1 MKTILF
7 ACVHNAGRSQIAA
20 AWFNALSDPKA
31 AQAISAGTQPA
42 SQVHREVITAMKE
55 VRIDLSFARPQLL
68 TEELARGADVLVTM
82 GCGEACPIIPG
93 TERQDW
99 PVADPK
105 GQSLEAVRTIR
116 DEIQRR
122 VTALLAERGWGA
134 KITPRNGPACVYK

>member
-1 MKTILF
+1 MKTVLF

-20 AWFNALSDPKA
+20 AWFNALSHRKA
-31 AQAISAGTQPA
+31 AQAISAGTRPTN
-42 SQVHREVITAMKE
+42 QVHREVITAMKE
-55 VRIDLSFARPQLL
+55 VGIDLSSARPQLL
-68 TEELARGADVLVTM
+68 TEELAQGAGVLVTM
-82 GCGEACPIIPG
+82 GRGEACPIIPG

-122 VTALLAERGWGA
+122 VTALLAERGW
-134 KITPRNGPACVYK
+134 PRK

>member
-20 AWFNALSDPKA
+20 AWFNALSHPKA

-42 SQVHREVITAMKE
+42 NQVHREVITAMKE
-55 VRIDLSFARPQLL
+55 VGIDLSWARPQLL
-68 TEELARGADVLVTM
+68 TEELACGTDMLVTM

-99 PVADPK
+99 PVADPR

-116 DEIQRR
+116 DEIRGR
-122 VTALLAERGWGA
+122 VTAMLAERGWER
-134 KITPRNGPACVYK
+134 K

>member
-20 AWFNALSDPKA
+20 AGFNALSYPKA
-31 AQAISAGTQPA
+31 AQAISAGTRPTN
-42 SQVHREVITAMKE
+42 QVHREVITAMKE
-55 VRIDLSFARPQLL
+55 VSIDLSSARPQLL

-122 VTALLAERGWGA
+122 VTALLAERGWGR
-134 KITPRNGPACVYK
+134 K